1 MKDGHKLLLKYGITT
16 GVAGLFSLGFMWARG
31 LWTVQ
36 TPVERYKILADAFSV
51 PGMLLVLF
59 GALLWVS
66 SEGIFD
72 GIGYAL
78 NRVGSMFIPMHKKS
92 AQHLTYYDYVM
103 GKRGKRVHGF
113 SFMFFVGLVF
123 IAVSIVFIVLHESV
137 YVPL

>member
-1 MKDGHKLLLKYGITT
+1 MKDGRKLLLKYGITT
-16 GVAGLFSLGFMWARG
+16 GAAGLFSLVFMWARG

-36 TPVERYKILADAFSV
+36 TPVERYRILADAFSV

-59 GALLWVS
+59 GALVWVS
-66 SEGIFD
+66 GEGIFD

-78 NRVGSMFIPMHKKS
+78 NRFGSMFVPMHKKS

-103 GKRGKRVHGF
+103 AKRGKKAHGY
-113 SFMFFVGLVF
+113 SFMFFVGLAF

>member
-1 MKDGHKLLLKYGITT
+1 MKNGHKLLLKYGITIA
-16 GVAGLFSLGFMWARG
+16 VAGLFSLLFMWGRG
-31 LWTVQ
+31 LWTAD
-36 TPVERYKILADAFSV
+36 TPMEQYKILADAFSV

-72 GIGYAL
+72 GLGYAF

-103 GKRGKRVHGF
+103 EKRGKRVHGF
-113 SFMFFVGLVF
+113 SFLFFTGLLF
-123 IAVSIVFIVLHESV
+123 IAISVPFIVLFNSV

>member
-1 MKDGHKLLLKYGITT
+1 MNDGHKRLLKYGITIGAT
-16 GVAGLFSLGFMWARG
+16 GLFSLVFMWLRG

-66 SEGIFD
+66 SEGVFD
-72 GIGYAL
+72 GLGYAM
-78 NRVGSMFIPMHKKS
+78 NRFGSLFIPMHKKS

-103 GKRGKRVHGF
+103 GKRGKRVHGY
-113 SFMFFVGLVF
+113 SFLFFVGLAF
-123 IAVSIVFIVLHESV
+123 IAVSIVFIVLFNSF